1 MYGSEGA
8 SGYVIPRYRAP
19 GDAPWYHVLHGNIPG
34 HQIDFMYC
42 PEVPQG
48 PLTTTHFSHLA
59 RLMKYIEPATGAT
72 HAFAIG
78 NLSRDDTQ
86 HEPGHGAVGLIF
98 GFRIGGTVDHA
109 GRGNPPFAHG
119 LVAVDRDLGY
129 ATLLEASATFYR
141 HVMNATEVNSS
152 AGMFYREYVAA
163 VREAPERV
171 AHVLERYVEEYG
183 DLPYLRRSSATW
195 DWKVDDGV
203 APKRVVIVHKHD
215 EPFGAIAHAAARIAA
230 VLYRSNIKWTSI
242 SSGREADIPGGVS
255 VRFVRERD
263 LTMEDHRHGVL
274 LRIED
279 VSEDEGEIARGMFGA
294 RPQGEEEDKPQF
306 GGWRERFAAQQGG
319 TGPLG
324 APAHAA
330 GGGMPGGALHE
341 RERRAAGSA
350 PPSQRAVGL
359 RWNDAHAPGR
369 LAEAGGS
376 GAGLGV
382 TGGASGPASVSA
394 AQQVGPKGTL
404 VIDTEKL
411 LGGAARSA
419 ALSAAVEA
427 GHTGPVRMGQ
437 AGLGNAA
444 AGQPAG
450 GAAGVAASGA
460 WSAPAAGAPLPPL
473 PGGGG
478 GEERDEIPVIVE
490 KPAASR
496 KWLWAVAGL
505 GVAAAAGAV
514 AVLLSQ
520 RVPGVGPAV
529 PDATGAGVTPPPSES
544 AAPPAPSAE
553 ASAAATGA
561 AATGAPSATSLPS
574 PWAPP
579 AETAKPQAGQEQPQQ
594 DEPPPKTQ
602 QSGRTRNTKAG
613 GAATG
618 RFEPKPRGG
627 KVPASSTAEPPLP
640 EGKPDF

>member
-1 MYGSEGA
+1 M
-8 SGYVIPRYRAP
+8 IPRYRAP

-163 VREAPERV
+163 VRDAPERV

-195 DWKVDDGV
+195 DWKVDDGA

-215 EPFGAIAHAAARIAA
+215 EPFGAIAHAAARIAT

-242 SSGREADIPGGVS
+242 TSGREADIPGGVS

-263 LTMEDHRHGVL
+263 VTMEERHGVL

-294 RPQGEEEDKPQF
+294 RPQGEQEEKPQF

-324 APAHAA
+324 SPAHGAA
-330 GGGMPGGALHE
+330 GAMPGVALHE

-350 PPSQRAVGL
+350 PPSQRAAGV
-359 RWNDAHAPGR
+359 RWNDAPGR
-369 LAEAGGS
+369 AGGGLAEAGAGA
-376 GAGLGV
+376 AGLGM
-382 TGGASGPASVSA
+382 TAASGPAS
-394 AQQVGPKGTL
+394 QQVGPKGTL

-411 LGGAARSA
+411 LGGVARSA

-427 GHTGPVRMGQ
+427 GHTGPLRM
-437 AGLGNAA
+437 
-444 AGQPAG
+444 GQPAG
-450 GAAGVAASGA
+450 GAAGQAASGA
-460 WSAPAAGAPLPPL
+460 WGAAPLPPL
-473 PGGGG
+473 PGGGA

-496 KWLWAVAGL
+496 KWIWAVAGL
-505 GVAAAAGAV
+505 GLAAAAGAA
-514 AVLLSQ
+514 AVLVSQ

-529 PDATGAGVTPPPSES
+529 PDATGADVVVPPSAGS
-544 AAPPAPSAE
+544 AAPPEPSAE

-561 AATGAPSATSLPS
+561 PSATALPS
-574 PWAPP
+574 PWSPP

-594 DEPPPKTQ
+594 DEPQPKTQ
-602 QSGRTRNTKAG
+602 STGRTRNPKAG